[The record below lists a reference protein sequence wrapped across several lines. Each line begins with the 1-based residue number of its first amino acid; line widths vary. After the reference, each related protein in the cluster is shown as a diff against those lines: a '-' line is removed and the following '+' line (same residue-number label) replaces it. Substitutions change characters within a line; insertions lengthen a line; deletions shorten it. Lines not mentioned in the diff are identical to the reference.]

1 MSGKRLRPILI
12 ALSAIGIAGSA
23 FAQDAPRRVV
33 VEDVPSLKNIYRV
46 SASKTHSGYPVP
58 RFVSLK
64 YGKVNGR
71 QGPST
76 QHPILWQYRRKGL
89 PLVVVAEMDIW
100 RKVRDHNG
108 DESWVRTQALSG
120 VRTVMVKEDIKL
132 FHKADAYSKVNAIAS
147 KDALLKLVECPDN
160 GWCRV
165 RSDDGLKGWVERRYL
180 WGAEAL

>member
-1 MSGKRLRPILI
+1 MLI
-12 ALSAIGIAGSA
+12 AFPSK
-23 FAQDAPRRVV
+23 AQDVPRRVV
-33 VEDVPSLKNIYRV
+33 VEDVPALKNIYRV
-46 SASKTHSGYPVP
+46 SASNTHSGFPVP

-76 QHPILWQYRRKGL
+76 RHPILWQYRRKGL

-120 VRTVMVKEDIKL
+120 VRTVMAKDDIKL
-132 FHKADAYSKVNAIAS
+132 FHKADAYSRVNAIAS
-147 KDALLKLVECPDN
+147 KDALLKLVECSDAH
-160 GWCRV
+160 WCRV
-165 RSDDGLKGWVERRYL
+165 RSDDGHKGWVDRRLL
-180 WGAEAL
+180 WGAENL